1 MTARAPRILFFGM
14 DGATWRMLKPM
25 LAQGRLPNLQ
35 RLCEAGSSSVLH
47 SLEPMVSPAIWTSIA
62 SGKTPDKHGVWDFV
76 VSSKSVRCKRI
87 WDMATESGLRTGLC
101 GYMVTWPPPPLP
113 GFVIPGSFSR
123 GPETH
128 PASLQVIRELDMTQ
142 RSDSKRSLADH
153 LRRAWQS
160 HRLGVRPAT
169 FLDAA
174 WTLARTRLQRG
185 YLEKFYQMRRIGF
198 AVYSDVFLRQVQQ
211 YQPELAMYVFTLV
224 DSTSHN
230 YWKFMEPERFNDVAA
245 SEIRRHG
252 DKIHRA
258 YEAVDRMIGRTLAAL
273 DRGET
278 NVIVVSDH
286 GFQSVPEAQG
296 RTPDRTV
303 RILPEAL
310 IELLGWPPA
319 QVRSFNIRGA
329 TFFRHRQEEA
339 VQVEKMRADLAAI
352 HLTPADMPLFEV
364 KPDPYGNLELSLS
377 PAIGDL
383 HGLQVKL
390 PNGRVIPA
398 ERIVAGDLGT
408 ISGDHQLEGILIA
421 AGPAIRRGATLQQAS
436 VLDVTPT
443 LLALLG
449 LPVGRDMDGRVLTE
463 MLTPGFLSA
472 TPVQYRESW
481 EQPDWSYEEDTASA
495 DETLKEHLRSLG
507 YL

>member
-1 MTARAPRILFFGM
+1 M
-14 DGATWRMLKPM
+14 DGATWRILKPL
-25 LAQGRLPNLQ
+25 LAQGRLPHLQ
-35 RLCEAGSSSVLH
+35 RLCEAGSAGVLH

-87 WDMATESGLRTGLC
+87 WDMATESGLRVGLC
-101 GYMVTWPPPPLP
+101 GYMVTWPPPALP

-128 PASLQVIRELDMTQ
+128 PATLQVIRELDMTQ

-153 LRRAWQS
+153 LHRAWQS
-160 HRLGVRPAT
+160 YRLGVRPAT
-169 FLDAA
+169 FFDAA
-174 WTLARTRLQRG
+174 WTLARTRLERD
-185 YLEKFYQMRRIGF
+185 YLEKFYHLRRLGF
-198 AVYSDVFLRQVQQ
+198 EVYSDVFLRQVQQ

-230 YWKFMEPERFNDVAA
+230 YWKFMEPARFTAVPEA
-245 SEIRRHG
+245 EIKRHG
-252 DKIHRA
+252 DKIPHA
-258 YEAVDRMIGRTLAAL
+258 YETVDRMIGRTLAAL
-273 DRGET
+273 ARGET

-319 QVRSFNIRGA
+319 QVRFFNIRGA
-329 TFFRHRQEEA
+329 TFFRHRQDEA
-339 VQVEKMRADLAAI
+339 VQVERMRADLSAI
-352 HLTPADMPLFEV
+352 HVVSAATPLFEV
-364 KPDPYGNLELSLS
+364 KSDPFGNLELSLS

-390 PNGRVIPA
+390 PNGCVIPA

-408 ISGDHQLEGILIA
+408 ISGDHQLEGIIIA
-421 AGPAIRRGATLQQAS
+421 AGPAIRRGVALQQAS

-463 MLTPGFLSA
+463 LLTPTFLNDN
-472 TPVQYRESW
+472 PLQFRESW
-481 EQPDWSYEEDTASA
+481 EQADWSYEEDDATA
-495 DETLKEHLRSLG
+495 DESLKQHLRSLG

>member
-1 MTARAPRILFFGM
+1 MTATAPRILVFGM
-14 DGATWRMLKPM
+14 DGATWRILRPL

-35 RLCEAGSSSVLH
+35 RLCDAGSAGVLH

-87 WDMATESGLRTGLC
+87 WDMAAESGLRIGLC
-101 GYMVTWPPPPLP
+101 GYMVTWPPPTLP

-128 PASLQVIRELDMTQ
+128 PAALQVIRELDMTQ
-142 RSDSKRSLADH
+142 RSDGKRSLADH

-160 HRLGVRPAT
+160 YRLGVRPLT

-174 WTLARTRLQRG
+174 WTLARTRLQRDD
-185 YLEKFYQMRRIGF
+185 LEKFYQMRRLGF
-198 AVYSDVFLRQVQQ
+198 AVYSDVFRKQVQH
-211 YQPELAMYVFTLV
+211 YQAELAMYVFTLV

-230 YWKFMEPERFNDVAA
+230 YWKFMEPERFQDVPAP
-245 SEIRRHG
+245 EIRRHG
-252 DKIHRA
+252 GKIQQA
-258 YEAVDRMIGRTLAAL
+258 YITVDRMIGRTLAAL

-278 NVIVVSDH
+278 NVLVVSDH

-310 IELLGWPPA
+310 IELLGWPAA

-329 TFFRHRQEEA
+329 TFFRHRQEQPA
-339 VQVEKMRADLAAI
+339 QVAKMHADLTAI
-352 HLTPADMPLFEV
+352 HLTPAETPLFAV

-390 PNGRVIPA
+390 PNGRVIPV

-408 ISGDHQLEGILIA
+408 ISGDHHREGILIA
-421 AGPAIRRGATLQQAS
+421 AGPAIRRGATLSQAS
-436 VLDVTPT
+436 VLDITPT

-463 MLTPGFLSA
+463 MLTPDFLAAS
-472 TPVQYRESW
+472 PVRYRGTW
-481 EQPDWSYEEDTASA
+481 EEPDWSYEEDTAAA